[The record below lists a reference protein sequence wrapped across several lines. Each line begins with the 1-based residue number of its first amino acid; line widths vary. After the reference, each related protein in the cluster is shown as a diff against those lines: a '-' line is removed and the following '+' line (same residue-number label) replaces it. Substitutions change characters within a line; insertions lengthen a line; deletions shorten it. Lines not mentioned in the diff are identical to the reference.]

1 MVAAFVAGV
10 DRTIPFHLLGD
21 IPVPGAPWRRPTDGE
36 IEQAVGAARR
46 CRFRGLAVQKFLV
59 LSPQICAGCLPR
71 RIGPGYHAGWVGVTH
86 LRRHHEQ
93 YHLGR
98 GGHLYQ
104 ARFKSFPVA
113 EDESFL
119 TLCRYVE
126 ANVLRAKAHPRPRCV
141 PTLSRTPYP
150 QSRAANTNRTF
161 SKDASNA
168 CCQTSSAAACG
179 SSAPSRS
186 SSLSA
191 YLLQPTELE
200 KVRKVMQGARNEVR
214 HHGAVCR
221 LQPTGRLPPA
231 SAGGIHAIHHASSPN
246 CEIAGNHATK
256 RIWFLSRRPSAR
268 GRSVRTWE
276 FTPDSPPKPFSSC
289 PKQFP
294 KAPTNGGGGWR
305 RQGGCSHPVPADPLD
320 SPHFPA

>member
-150 QSRAANTNRTF
+150 QSRPATN
-161 SKDASNA
+161 
-168 CCQTSSAAACG
+168 
-179 SSAPSRS
+179 
-186 SSLSA
+186 
-191 YLLQPTELE
+191 
-200 KVRKVMQGARNEVR
+200 
-214 HHGAVCR
+214 
-221 LQPTGRLPPA
+221 
-231 SAGGIHAIHHASSPN
+231 IHAITLPVRDDFACRAKVDLPQLQVFQTLILEDN
-246 CEIAGNHATK
+246 
-256 RIWFLSRRPSAR
+256 RMRL
-268 GRSVRTWE
+268 GRQV
-276 FTPDSPPKPFSSC
+276 
-289 PKQFP
+289 
-294 KAPTNGGGGWR
+294 
-305 RQGGCSHPVPADPLD
+305 
-320 SPHFPA
+320 